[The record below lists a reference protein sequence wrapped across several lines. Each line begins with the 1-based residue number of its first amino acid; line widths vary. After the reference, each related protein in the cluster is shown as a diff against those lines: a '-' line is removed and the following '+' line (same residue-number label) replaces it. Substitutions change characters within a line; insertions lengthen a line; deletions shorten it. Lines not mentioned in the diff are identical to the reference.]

1 MQSWSFT
8 SHAVAA
14 VRILSGPYRSAA
26 SERAARGASCGE
38 AMDADGSALLIIRAW
53 VEPLSE
59 EPLRAQ
65 LRMTG
70 DVSLGIERT
79 VAFARAD
86 DVCDAVRDWLAAVVR
101 DAGRPE
107 P

>member
-1 MQSWSFT
+1 MVC
-8 SHAVAA
+8 VARQR
-14 VRILSGPYRSAA
+14 VSGQPAGPVT
-26 SERAARGASCGE
+26 ARPAGE

-53 VEPLSE
+53 VEPRSD

-79 VAFARAD
+79 VTFARAD